1 MDSHRLVKQI
11 WNLVAMLEAI
21 SSRDLQEYATL
32 EPDSAAELE
41 DALRWAA
48 LRTNQ
53 AVLDLLKA
61 KG

>member
-1 MDSHRLVKQI
+1 
-11 WNLVAMLEAI
+11 MLEAI

-32 EPDSAAELE
+32 DPDSAAELE